1 MAKRTMESLT
11 EPMYYILLALH
22 AQPMCGID
30 IADFI
35 IRRTK
40 GRVQVGPGTLYTILG
55 KFEKE
60 QLIEQIQLEGRK
72 RTYRITGK
80 GQDALLAELRRI
92 RLCLADAESE
102 GL

>member
-1 MAKRTMESLT
+1 MAKRSMESLT

-22 AQPMCGID
+22 AQPMCGTD
-30 IADFI
+30 IADHI
-35 IRRTK
+35 TRATG

-60 QLIEQIQLEGRK
+60 DWICEVQRAGRQ
-72 RTYRITGK
+72 RTYRITQK
-80 GQDALLAELRRI
+80 GLAALRAEVARCRQ
-92 RLCLADAESE
+92 CLADAEKE